1 VSFVD
6 RVDRFQRRHSVLGF
20 PLGVLYKFFDDT
32 GAYLAALIAYYAFIS
47 LFPALLLLTT
57 VLGIVLS
64 GNPDL
69 QKQILDSTFS
79 QFPVVGDQLQAPG
92 ALNGGPVAVIVGVLG
107 SVYGGLGVAQAVQHA
122 MNTMW
127 SVPRNNRP
135 NPILARGKSIL
146 LLLVGGLSVLVATAL
161 TTLANSDLLSL
172 SGRNKDIAVVLSIVF
187 NALLFALVF
196 KLATGRPLKW
206 RQLVPG
212 AILASLA
219 WHVLQTFGVI
229 YVERVVNNASN
240 TTGVFAIVL
249 GLVAFLHLTA
259 LAIVFS
265 AEVNV
270 VLALRIWP
278 RALLTPFTDDVDLT
292 TGDKKA
298 YEDLAQAQR
307 LKGQQ
312 TIEVEFGER
321 PSDED

>member
-1 VSFVD
+1 VSFID

-79 QFPVVGDQLQAPG
+79 QFPVVGDQLKAPG
-92 ALNGGPVAVIVGVLG
+92 ALNGGPAAVVVGVLG

-127 SVPRNNRP
+127 SVPRNSRP

-161 TTLANSDLLSL
+161 TTLANSDILAL
-172 SGRNKDIAVVLSIVF
+172 SGRNKDLAVVLSIVL
-187 NALLFALVF
+187 NGLLFALVF

-206 RQLVPG
+206 RQLAPG
-212 AILASLA
+212 AILASLF
-219 WHVLQTFGVI
+219 WHVMQTFGVI

-292 TGDKKA
+292 SGDKRA

-321 PSDED
+321 PKDPD